1 MQESPEPSSTLPEF
15 LDAVAAVSD
24 PDQALTEGIS
34 RIAASLGADRVALCE
49 AGVVV
54 ASADGSAIIGAS
66 FETTLSLDE
75 PGRSLVIARQVSPLT
90 AAEVRHAETMA
101 RLLVVATG
109 LVGRLHDNE
118 RQLRDQQR
126 LLDELVIHEAI
137 QAAVLR
143 VQRIISQRQPIGTI
157 LQAITTEAVELLG
170 ADLAGVSLRGPTG
183 PGQQWL
189 AAGTDAGRALAE
201 LLPNDLLRVV
211 GDRAVAACG
220 QRSIPA
226 TFETIDGDRVD
237 VIVAGSPVYDD
248 DRAIGCLVAL
258 SLGEPGPAVDG
269 GDGPLETFA
278 SQASIALADANTCS
292 ELQNAFH
299 DHLTGLP
306 NRALFQEQCDHAVEL
321 ANRMGTTTALLF
333 VDLDRFKSVNDTLG
347 HAAGDALLRNVGR
360 ALIEGGRIYD
370 SVARIGGDEF
380 AVLLE
385 DTTATAAASV
395 ANRLLDRIARVVDP
409 SGFRS
414 QAGAS
419 IGIALSGPEC
429 RTTDEFLRRADVAM
443 YAVKTSGRG
452 GVAIYDSTMSQTRP
466 VGQGLAEALA
476 GALAND
482 DLIVYYQPI
491 VDLQTRQ
498 ISGVEALV
506 RWQHSERGLLVPNS
520 FIDAAEETGMIVPV
534 GRRILE
540 VASAQVASW
549 RRALPAAKD
558 LSLSVNLSV
567 RQLEHDQIQA
577 DVQETLRLTE
587 LDPTALTLEV
597 TESIFVNNAA
607 SARTRLRG
615 LKALGIG
622 LAIDDFG
629 TGFSSLGYIHNYPF
643 DILKIDRSFVK
654 GIGSTANNGAIVRTM
669 LALAKQLS
677 MTVVAEGIESPAELA
692 QLRALRCSYGQGYLF
707 SKPIAADDL
716 ERLLTSDDLRLD
728 LSRS

>member
-1 MQESPEPSSTLPEF
+1 MQESPEPSSTLSEF
-15 LDAVAAVSD
+15 LDAVAAISD
-24 PDQALTEGIS
+24 P
-34 RIAASLGADRVALCE
+34 
-49 AGVVV
+49 
-54 ASADGSAIIGAS
+54 
-66 FETTLSLDE
+66 
-75 PGRSLVIARQVSPLT
+75 
-90 AAEVRHAETMA
+90 H
-101 RLLVVATG
+101 LLVVATD
-109 LVGRLHDNE
+109 LVDRLHDNE
-118 RQLRDQQR
+118 QRLRDQRR
-126 LLDELVIHEAI
+126 LLDELVVHEAI

-143 VQRIISQRQPIGTI
+143 VQRIVSLRQPIGTI
-157 LQAITTEAVELLG
+157 LQAITEEAVELSG
-170 ADLAGVSLRGPTG
+170 ADLAGVSLRSRSGPD
-183 PGQQWL
+183 QRWL

-201 LLPNDLLRVV
+201 LLPDDLLRIV
-211 GDRAVAACG
+211 GDRAIAASE
-220 QRSIPA
+220 QRLIPA
-226 TFETIDGDRVD
+226 TFETVDGDRVD
-237 VIVAGSPVYDD
+237 AIVAGSPVYDG

-269 GDGPLETFA
+269 GDGLLETFA
-278 SQASIALADANTCS
+278 SQASIALADANKVS

-306 NRALFQEQCDHAVEL
+306 NRALFQERCDQAVERS
-321 ANRMGTTTALLF
+321 NRMGTTTALLF
-333 VDLDRFKSVNDTLG
+333 LDLDRFKSVNDTLG

-360 ALIEGGRIYD
+360 ALIEGSRLYD

-380 AVLLE
+380 AILLE

-395 ANRLLDRIARVVDP
+395 ASRLLDRISRVVDP

-429 RTTDEFLRRADVAM
+429 RTTDEFLRRADIAM
-443 YAVKTSGRG
+443 YAVKASGRG
-452 GVAIYDSTMSQTRP
+452 GVAVFDNTMSQSRP
-466 VGQGLAEALA
+466 GGQGLAEALA

-482 DLIVYYQPI
+482 ELLVYYQPI
-491 VDLQTRQ
+491 VDLQTRR

-506 RWQHSERGLLVPNS
+506 RWQHHERGLLAPNS

-534 GRRILE
+534 GRRILDI
-540 VASAQVASW
+540 ASAQVASW
-549 RRALPAAKD
+549 RRDLPEARD

-567 RQLEHDQIQA
+567 RQLEHDQIEA
-577 DVQETLRLTE
+577 DVSETLRLTD

-607 SARTRLRG
+607 SARTRLHG
-615 LKALGIG
+615 LKALGIR

-692 QLRALRCSYGQGYLF
+692 QLRALRCSYGQGFLF
-707 SKPIAADDL
+707 SKPMAADDF
-716 ERLLTSDDLRLD
+716 ERLLTSDDRRLD
-728 LSRS
+728 VSRP